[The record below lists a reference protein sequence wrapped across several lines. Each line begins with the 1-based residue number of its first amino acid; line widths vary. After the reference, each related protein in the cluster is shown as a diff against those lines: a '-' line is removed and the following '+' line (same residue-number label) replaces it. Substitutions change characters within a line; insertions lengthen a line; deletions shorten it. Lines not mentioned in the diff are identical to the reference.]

1 MAYGI
6 YLKELNGSSG
16 NKVIL
21 DSRGAISN
29 ILETWDAKDHL
40 VGPHKK

>member
-6 YLKELNGSSG
+6 YLKELNGSLG

-21 DSRGAISN
+21 DSKGALSN
-29 ILETWDAKDHL
+29 ILETWDAKEHL
-40 VGPHKK
+40 PRPHKK